1 MFFFKCFFPPI
12 VCDVIKFEFHS
23 LKCQHQ
29 LLSPLV
35 CGSVLRDDPLHL
47 SVSYATCQIDLGAK
61 KRGGGS
67 QAVWPHHILAEGP

>member
-1 MFFFKCFFPPI
+1 MFFSPI

-35 CGSVLRDDPLHL
+35 CDSVLRDDPLHL

-61 KRGGGS
+61 KKKEGGGFTS
-67 QAVWPHHILAEGP
+67 CWPHHILAGGP